1 MRKKKNI
8 FLMILITGFV
18 SCTSASAQSIADDI
32 EQLTLDYEKLA
43 QLKTILNNMKKG
55 YQIVTAGYSNVK
67 NITQGNFNLHQA
79 FLNGLLAVSP
89 AVRNYKRIADII
101 NNQSEIV
108 KEYKEAFSNFKKD
121 PNFNF
126 DELNYISGVYNNL
139 INESVKNLDA
149 LTMVITAG
157 KLRMSDD
164 ERLKAIDKIA
174 DDTGDKLSFLR
185 AFNNDT
191 QLQAIQ
197 RAKER
202 NDLQT
207 VQQLYGV
214 KQ

>member
-1 MRKKKNI
+1 MKKQI
-8 FLMILITGFV
+8 FWIVLIAGFV
-18 SCTSASAQSIADDI
+18 SVDQVNAQSIAQDI

-43 QLKTILNNMKKG
+43 QMKSILKEMYKG
-55 YQIVTAGYSNVK
+55 YEVVSTGYSNVK
-67 NITQGNFNLHQA
+67 NVTQGNFNLHEA

-89 AVRNYKRIADII
+89 AVRNYKRITDII
-101 NNQSEIV
+101 NNQAEIM
-108 KEYKEAFSNFKKD
+108 KEYKEAYAIFKKD

-174 DDTGDKLSFLR
+174 DDTGEKLSFLR
-185 AFNNDT
+185 SFNNDT
-191 QLQAIQ
+191 QIQALQ

>member
-1 MRKKKNI
+1 MKKQI
-8 FLMILITGFV
+8 FWIVLIAGFV
-18 SCTSASAQSIADDI
+18 SVDSVKAQSIAQDI
-32 EQLTLDYEKLA
+32 EQLTLDYQKLA
-43 QLKTILNNMKKG
+43 QMKSILKEMYKG
-55 YQIVTAGYSNVK
+55 YQVVSTGYNDVK
-67 NITQGNFNLHQA
+67 NVTQGNFNLHQA

-89 AVRNYKRIADII
+89 AVRNYKRITDII
-101 NNQSEIV
+101 NNQAEII
-108 KEYKEAFSNFKKD
+108 KEYKEAYAIFKQD

-174 DDTGDKLSFLR
+174 DDTGEKLSFLR
-185 AFNNDT
+185 SFNNDT
-191 QLQAIQ
+191 QIQALQ

>member
-1 MRKKKNI
+1 MKKQI
-8 FLMILITGFV
+8 FWIVLIAGF
-18 SCTSASAQSIADDI
+18 ASVDSLKAQSIAQDI

-43 QLKTILNNMKKG
+43 QMKSILKEMYKG
-55 YQIVTAGYSNVK
+55 YEVVSTGYSNVK
-67 NITQGNFNLHQA
+67 NVTQGNFNLHEA

-89 AVRNYKRIADII
+89 AVRNYKRITDII
-101 NNQSEIV
+101 NNQAEII
-108 KEYKEAFSNFKKD
+108 KEYKEAYAIFKKD
-121 PNFNF
+121 PNFKF

-139 INESVKNLDA
+139 INESVENLNA

-164 ERLKAIDKIA
+164 ERLKVIDKIA
-174 DDTGDKLSFLR
+174 DDTGEKLSFLR
-185 AFNNDT
+185 SFNNDT
-191 QLQAIQ
+191 QIQALQ

>member
-1 MRKKKNI
+1 M
-8 FLMILITGFV
+8 
-18 SCTSASAQSIADDI
+18 
-32 EQLTLDYEKLA
+32 Y
-43 QLKTILNNMKKG
+43 KG
-55 YQIVTAGYSNVK
+55 YEVVSTGYSNVK
-67 NITQGNFNLHQA
+67 NVTQGNFNLHEA

-89 AVRNYKRIADII
+89 AVRNYKRITDII
-101 NNQSEIV
+101 NNQAEII
-108 KEYKEAFSNFKKD
+108 KEYKEAYTIFKKD

-126 DELNYISGVYNNL
+126 DELNYLSGVYNNL

-174 DDTGDKLSFLR
+174 DDTGEKLSFLR
-185 AFNNDT
+185 SFNNDT
-191 QLQAIQ
+191 QIQALQ

>member
-1 MRKKKNI
+1 MKKRI
-8 FLMILITGFV
+8 FWIVLIAGF
-18 SCTSASAQSIADDI
+18 ASVDSLKAQSIAQDI

-43 QLKTILNNMKKG
+43 QMKSILKEMYKG
-55 YQIVTAGYSNVK
+55 YEVVSTGYSNVK
-67 NITQGNFNLHQA
+67 NVTQGNFNLHEA

-89 AVRNYKRIADII
+89 AVRNYKRITDII
-101 NNQSEIV
+101 NNQAEII
-108 KEYKEAFSNFKKD
+108 KEYKEAYAIFKKD

-139 INESVKNLDA
+139 VNESVKNLDA

-174 DDTGDKLSFLR
+174 DDTGEKLSFLR
-185 AFNNDT
+185 SFNNDT
-191 QLQAIQ
+191 QIQALQ

>member
-1 MRKKKNI
+1 MKKQI
-8 FLMILITGFV
+8 FWIVLIAGFV
-18 SCTSASAQSIADDI
+18 SVDSVKAQSIAQDI

-43 QLKTILNNMKKG
+43 QMKSILKEMYKG
-55 YQIVTAGYSNVK
+55 YEVVSTGYSNVK
-67 NITQGNFNLHQA
+67 NVTQGNFNLHQA

-89 AVRNYKRIADII
+89 AVRNYKRITDII
-101 NNQSEIV
+101 NNQAEII
-108 KEYKEAFSNFKKD
+108 KEYKEAYAIFKKD

-174 DDTGDKLSFLR
+174 DDTGEKLSFLR
-185 AFNNDT
+185 SFNNDT
-191 QLQAIQ
+191 QIQALQ

>member
-1 MRKKKNI
+1 MKKRI
-8 FLMILITGFV
+8 FWIVLIAGF
-18 SCTSASAQSIADDI
+18 ASVDSLKAQSIAQDI

-43 QLKTILNNMKKG
+43 QMKSILKEMYKG
-55 YQIVTAGYSNVK
+55 YEVVSTGYSNVK
-67 NITQGNFNLHQA
+67 NVTQGNFNLHEA

-89 AVRNYKRIADII
+89 AVRNYKRITDII
-101 NNQSEIV
+101 NNQAEII
-108 KEYKEAFSNFKKD
+108 KEYKEAYTIFKKD

-174 DDTGDKLSFLR
+174 DDTGEKLSFLR
-185 AFNNDT
+185 SFNNDT
-191 QLQAIQ
+191 QIQALQ

>member
-1 MRKKKNI
+1 MKKQI
-8 FLMILITGFV
+8 FWIVLIAGFV
-18 SCTSASAQSIADDI
+18 SVDSVKAQSIAQDI
-32 EQLTLDYEKLA
+32 EQLTLDYQKLA
-43 QLKTILNNMKKG
+43 QMKSILSEMYKG
-55 YQIVTAGYSNVK
+55 YQVVSTGYTDVK
-67 NITQGNFNLHQA
+67 NVTQGNFNLHQA

-89 AVRNYKRIADII
+89 AVRNYKRITDII
-101 NNQSEIV
+101 NNQAEII
-108 KEYKEAFSNFKKD
+108 KEYKEAYAIFKQD

-139 INESVKNLDA
+139 IDESVKNLDA

-174 DDTGDKLSFLR
+174 DDTGEKLSFLR
-185 AFNNDT
+185 SFNNDT
-191 QLQAIQ
+191 QMQALQ

>member
-1 MRKKKNI
+1 MKKQI
-8 FLMILITGFV
+8 FWIVLIAGFV
-18 SCTSASAQSIADDI
+18 SVDSVKAQSIAQDI
-32 EQLTLDYEKLA
+32 EQLTLDYQKLA
-43 QLKTILNNMKKG
+43 QMKSILKEMYKG
-55 YQIVTAGYSNVK
+55 YQVVSTGYNDVK
-67 NITQGNFNLHQA
+67 NVTQGNFNLHQA

-101 NNQSEIV
+101 NNQAEII
-108 KEYKEAFSNFKKD
+108 KEYKEAYAIFKKD

-139 INESVKNLDA
+139 IYESVKNLDA

-174 DDTGDKLSFLR
+174 DDTGEKLSFLR

-191 QLQAIQ
+191 QIQALQ

>member
-1 MRKKKNI
+1 MKKQI
-8 FLMILITGFV
+8 FWIVLIAGFV
-18 SCTSASAQSIADDI
+18 SVDSVKAQSIAQDI
-32 EQLTLDYEKLA
+32 EQLTLDYQKLA
-43 QLKTILNNMKKG
+43 QMKSILSEMYKG
-55 YQIVTAGYSNVK
+55 YQVVSTGYNDVK
-67 NITQGNFNLHQA
+67 NVTQGNFNLHQA

-101 NNQSEIV
+101 NNQAEII
-108 KEYKEAFSNFKKD
+108 KEYKEAYAIFKKD

-139 INESVKNLDA
+139 IYESVKNLDA

-174 DDTGDKLSFLR
+174 DDTGEKLSFLR

-191 QLQAIQ
+191 QIQALQ

>member
-1 MRKKKNI
+1 MKRQMFWI
-8 FLMILITGFV
+8 VLIAGFV
-18 SCTSASAQSIADDI
+18 SVDSVKAQSIAQDI

-43 QLKTILNNMKKG
+43 QMKSILKEMYKG
-55 YQIVTAGYSNVK
+55 YEVVSTGYSNVK
-67 NITQGNFNLHQA
+67 NVTQGNFNLHQA

-89 AVRNYKRIADII
+89 AVRNYKRITDII
-101 NNQSEIV
+101 NNQAEII
-108 KEYKEAFSNFKKD
+108 KEYKEAYAIFKKD

-139 INESVKNLDA
+139 IGESVKNLDA

-174 DDTGDKLSFLR
+174 DDTGEKLSFLR
-185 AFNNDT
+185 SFNNDT
-191 QLQAIQ
+191 QIQALQ

>member
-1 MRKKKNI
+1 MKKQI
-8 FLMILITGFV
+8 FWIVLIAGF
-18 SCTSASAQSIADDI
+18 ASVDSLKAQSIAQDI

-43 QLKTILNNMKKG
+43 QMKSILKEMYKG
-55 YQIVTAGYSNVK
+55 YEVVSTGYSNVK
-67 NITQGNFNLHQA
+67 NVTQGNFNLHEA

-89 AVRNYKRIADII
+89 AVRNYKRISDII
-101 NNQSEIV
+101 NNQAEII
-108 KEYKEAFSNFKKD
+108 KEYKEAYAVFKKD

-126 DELNYISGVYNNL
+126 DELNYISSVYNNL

-174 DDTGDKLSFLR
+174 DDTGEKLSFLR
-185 AFNNDT
+185 SFNNDT
-191 QLQAIQ
+191 QIQALQ

>member
-1 MRKKKNI
+1 MKKRI
-8 FLMILITGFV
+8 FWIVLIAGF
-18 SCTSASAQSIADDI
+18 ASVDSLKAQSIAQDI

-43 QLKTILNNMKKG
+43 QMKSILKEMYKG
-55 YQIVTAGYSNVK
+55 YEVVSTGYSNVK
-67 NITQGNFNLHQA
+67 NVTQGNFNLHEA

-89 AVRNYKRIADII
+89 AVRNYKRITDII
-101 NNQSEIV
+101 NNQAEII
-108 KEYKEAFSNFKKD
+108 KEYKEAYAIFKKD

-174 DDTGDKLSFLR
+174 DDTGEKLSFLR
-185 AFNNDT
+185 SFNNDT
-191 QLQAIQ
+191 QIQALQ